1 MRQKRIRD
9 YGVAL
14 DTLPTGPLN
23 KITDVPGVLVGHC
36 TIDTPQ
42 HKTGVT
48 MLLPRPENPFTHQYP
63 AASFVLNGFGKSI
76 GLLQIDELG
85 TLETPIALTNTLNVG
100 LVHDALVEYMV
111 QRCQSE
117 GVPLTSVNP
126 VVCECNDSTLS
137 DICQRAVQKEHV
149 FSAIASASRDFE
161 EGAVGGGCGMVCHG
175 LKGGI
180 GSASRIIELPEG
192 RFTLGVLVQANHG
205 RLPDLLLEGK
215 PIGTRIDSEN
225 FEPDKGSI
233 IVLLATDLPASDR
246 QLKRILKR
254 TSVGLAR
261 LGSFIGHGSGEV
273 MIGFSTS
280 NTIHRDAQEGILTQR
295 VLNEEKIDLAFQA
308 AAYACQEA
316 VLNALATS
324 KTTVGYQGDIR
335 KSLAEFLPG
344 LGWRANQPD
353 QQEIL

>member
-9 YGVAL
+9 YGVLL
-14 DTLPTGPLN
+14 DTLPAGPLN

-85 TLETPIALTNTLNVG
+85 ALETPIALTNTLNVG

-117 GVPLTSVNP
+117 GVPLSSVNP
-126 VVCECNDSTLS
+126 VVCECNDSTLNN
-137 DICQRAVQKEHV
+137 ICQRAVQKEHV
-149 FSAIASASRDFE
+149 FSAIASASQDFE

-192 RFTLGVLVQANHG
+192 RFTLGILVQANHG

-215 PIGTRIDSEN
+215 PIGARIDSEN

-233 IVLLATDLPASDR
+233 IILLATDLPASDR

-280 NTIHRDAQEGILTQR
+280 NTIPRDAQEGILTQR

-316 VLNALATS
+316 VLNALITS

-335 KSLAEFLPG
+335 KSLAEFLPS
-344 LGWRANQPD
+344 LGWPANQ
-353 QQEIL
+353 

>member
-1 MRQKRIRD
+1 MQQKRIRD
-9 YGVAL
+9 YGVQL

-23 KITDVPGVLVGHC
+23 KITDVAGVLVGHC

-85 TLETPIALTNTLNVG
+85 ALETPIALTNTLNVG

-111 QRCQSE
+111 QRCQNE
-117 GVPLTSVNP
+117 GVPLSSVNP
-126 VVCECNDSTLS
+126 IVCECNDSTLNN
-137 DICQRAVQKEHV
+137 ICQRAVQKEHV
-149 FSAIASASRDFE
+149 FSAIASVSQDFE
-161 EGAVGGGCGMVCHG
+161 EGAVGGGRGMVCHG

-192 RFTLGVLVQANHG
+192 RFTMGILVQANHG

-215 PIGTRIDSEN
+215 PIGARIDSEN

-273 MIGFSTS
+273 MIGFSTA
-280 NTIHRDAQEGILTQR
+280 NTIPRDAQEGILTQR

-316 VLNALATS
+316 VLNALVTS

-335 KSLAEFLPG
+335 KSLAEFLPS
-344 LGWRANQPD
+344 LGWPANQ
-353 QQEIL
+353 

>member
-9 YGVAL
+9 YGVQL
-14 DTLPTGPLN
+14 DTLPAGPLN

-85 TLETPIALTNTLNVG
+85 ALETPIALTNTLNVG

-117 GVPLTSVNP
+117 GVPLSSVNP
-126 VVCECNDSTLS
+126 VVCECNDSTLNN
-137 DICQRAVQKEHV
+137 ICQRAVQKEHV

-192 RFTLGVLVQANHG
+192 RFTLGILVQANHG

-233 IVLLATDLPASDR
+233 IILLATDLPASDR

-273 MIGFSTS
+273 MIGFSTA
-280 NTIHRDAQEGILTQR
+280 NTIPRDAQEGILTQR
-295 VLNEEKIDLAFQA
+295 VLNEETIDLPFQA

-316 VLNALATS
+316 VLNALITS

-344 LGWRANQPD
+344 LGWLANQ
-353 QQEIL
+353 